1 MARKPTRA
9 RSSASAP
16 ARRAASKTS
25 RGRAARGTGSAS
37 SAEVDAFLAESAHP
51 LKAELE
57 LVRRIVVAA
66 SPAIREEVKWNAPSF
81 RTHESFA
88 TLNGPRHVEHVL
100 IVLHAGATARGLDL
114 RALVAD
120 PHGLLDWR
128 GKDRA
133 LVALR
138 GAAEIR
144 KHRAALQALVRAWIR
159 HV

>member
-1 MARKPTRA
+1 MTRKPA
-9 RSSASAP
+9 RPSPSSRTPRRPSSGAP
-16 ARRAASKTS
+16 AR
-25 RGRAARGTGSAS
+25 AARAPRESGSTA
-37 SAEVDAFLAESAHP
+37 VDAFLAESAHP

-66 SPAIREEVKWNAPSF
+66 SPTIREEVKWNAPSF

-88 TLNGPRHVEHVL
+88 TLNGPRHVEHVM
-100 IVLHAGATARGLDL
+100 IVLHAGAKAKGLDL

-120 PHGLLDWR
+120 PHGMLDWR

-133 LVALR
+133 LVTLH
-138 GAAEIR
+138 GVAEIR
-144 KHRAALQALVRAWIR
+144 KRRAALQALVRAWIR